1 MVDGCNGKP
10 YTDVVRYF
18 RRPPLVLN
26 VNMKRFF
33 APVLQA
39 LLLTVWCQVSLG
51 QPAQNAAPPG
61 APTQQNS
68 QTTQAAPPPG
78 MGAAGPNQ
86 AAEGAK
92 LPEDPL
98 KEKISTMAVVKPDN
112 WQCLLYATYLNIWR
126 LEVVIT
132 PLSTYHLQNCSPTG
146 MDKLSVAS
154 ATAQL
159 RTVANFDTIIKGGA
173 HQQIMSV
180 NLTPL
185 SNEYYLVSNLKFSP
199 MGTSR
204 VSLRAL
210 WKQTKLSGIA
220 NLTGSNYR
228 PFPLEGKFY
237 FIWNIGTLAHRLVSP
252 EGDKYLMSSYTIEVA
267 PNLTRDSLVDL
278 ATQLSLPAGWTYES
292 YFLDKTIT
300 VRAGPSNNNTI
311 TTLFDDLHNNYVL
324 YND

>member
-1 MVDGCNGKP
+1 
-10 YTDVVRYF
+10 
-18 RRPPLVLN
+18 
-26 VNMKRFF
+26 MKRFF

-39 LLLTVWCQVSLG
+39 LLLAVWCSVSLG
-51 QPAQNAAPPG
+51 QPAQNAAPQG
-61 APTQQNS
+61 AQTQQNS
-68 QTTQAAPPPG
+68 QTTPAAPPPG
-78 MGAAGPNQ
+78 MGAPGSNQ
-86 AAEGAK
+86 ATNEAK
-92 LPEDPL
+92 PIEDPL
-98 KEKISTMAVVKPDN
+98 REKISTMSVVKPDN
-112 WQCLLYATYLNIWR
+112 WQCMLYATHLNIWR

-185 SNEYYLVSNLKFSP
+185 SSEYYLVSNLKFAP

-204 VSLRAL
+204 LSLMTL
-210 WKQTKLSGIA
+210 WKATKLSGLA

-237 FIWNIGTLAHRLVSP
+237 FIWNIGTLAHRLVAP
-252 EGDKYLMSSYTIEVA
+252 NGDTYLMTSYTVEVA

-278 ATQLSLPAGWTYES
+278 ATQLNLPPGWIYES

-300 VRAGPSNNNTI
+300 VRAGPNNNNTI

>member
-1 MVDGCNGKP
+1 
-10 YTDVVRYF
+10 
-18 RRPPLVLN
+18 
-26 VNMKRFF
+26 MKRFF

-39 LLLTVWCQVSLG
+39 LLLAVWCSVSLG
-51 QPAQNAAPPG
+51 QPAQNAAPQG
-61 APTQQNS
+61 AQTQQNS
-68 QTTQAAPPPG
+68 QPTQAGAPPG
-78 MGAAGPNQ
+78 TGAAGPNQ
-86 AAEGAK
+86 ATDGAK
-92 LPEDPL
+92 PIEDPL
-98 KEKISTMAVVKPDN
+98 REKISTMSVVKPDN
-112 WQCLLYATYLNIWR
+112 WQCMLYATYLNIWR

-185 SNEYYLVSNLKFSP
+185 SSEYYLVSNLKFAP

-204 VSLRAL
+204 LSLMAL
-210 WKQTKLSGIA
+210 WKATKLSGVA

-252 EGDKYLMSSYTIEVA
+252 DGDKYLMSSYTVEVA

-278 ATQLSLPAGWTYES
+278 ATQLSLPPGWTYES